1 MRVLLL
7 SRAKDVMN
15 AELCRARDSGTYER
29 KVPKSG
35 EKQEEGF
42 ACSVPLE
49 DESKTG
55 DGSGHTGEGLLGS
68 TGGHNG
74 DLRLGASAG
83 GLRGLG
89 LGRSLGLSRSLGS
102 LRLSRSL
109 GLAGSDG
116 LAGGDGL
123 GGSLRLR
130 DDNNRRL
137 AGGDRLGGGNGLGRL
152 DGRVDGLALALG
164 ALLVGVAVVLALIE
178 VPSVLIDVADELA
191 SVVDRVVLVT
201 LALVAVAD
209 DALVALITLVVGIVA
224 LSAVA
229 DLELAPGVVVA
240 FTRSAEAV
248 LADDLPLGAGR
259 AVDLRSTVVT
269 VADDDDIGGDGGE
282 NSGDGLGDGGAVLSE
297 GDGGSGGD
305 RREGL
310 GDEVGVDDSVSL
322 TGVHTDGDVDGE
334 ENVDSDLS
342 AHEAVARRETTTVL
356 SIIARASDVTLVS
369 ADRRRGAE
377 VKLVTTVA
385 AVVVETE
392 EVGAQAGIGTTL
404 RVVLLRGVGLSEA
417 REAILRREAS
427 EEVEAVRV
435 ANAASRCAG
444 SGTGGLS
451 ASDIGASGG
460 STSLHGCGGVGEAA
474 SGELGSGQVAHGQGE
489 ELGVTHFCDG
499 GSLERMTWLCND
511 WKTTLGRE
519 ARGSRVFELLDDESR
534 KEVELWTESSP
545 LFIRDLGPLA
555 MGLRLYGILLGPQ
568 TKPRADSLFCLVLD
582 ECIEPPDANKSRV
595 AAL

>member
-1 MRVLLL
+1 ML
-7 SRAKDVMN
+7 S
-15 AELCRARDSGTYER
+15 LPGRDSGIYE
-29 KVPKSG
+29 KSPKSG
-35 EKQEEGF
+35 EEEKKKKV
-42 ACSVPLE
+42 CLLVPLQ

-55 DGSGHTGEGLLGS
+55 DGSGHTGEGLLGG
-68 TGGHNG
+68 TGGDNG
-74 DLRLGASAG
+74 DLRLGATAS
-83 GLRGLG
+83 GLRSLRLGASASGL
-89 LGRSLGLSRSLGS
+89 RSLGLSRSLGS
-102 LRLSRSL
+102 LRLGGSLRLSRSL
-109 GLAGSDG
+109 GLDGLGGSLRLGDDDNGG

-123 GGSLRLR
+123 GR
-130 DDNNRRL
+130 
-137 AGGDRLGGGNGLGRL
+137 GDRRGRL
-152 DGRVDGLALALG
+152 NGRVDRLALALG

-178 VPSVLIDVADELA
+178 VPSVLIDVTDELA

-209 DALVALITLVVGIVA
+209 DALVALITGVIGVVA

-240 FTRSAEAV
+240 FTRSAEAI

-269 VADDDDIGGDGGE
+269 VADDDDIGGDGGD
-282 NSGDGLGDGGAVLSE
+282 NSGDGLGDGGSVLSE
-297 GDGGSGGD
+297 GDSGSGGD

-322 TGVHTDGDVDGE
+322 TGVHTDGDIDGE
-334 ENVDSDLS
+334 EDVDSDLS

-356 SIIARASDVTLVS
+356 IRVARASDVTLISV
-369 ADRRRGAE
+369 DRRRGGE

-417 REAILRREAS
+417 REAVLRREAS

-435 ANAASRCAG
+435 ANAASGCAG

-451 ASDIGASGG
+451 AGDIGASGG
-460 STSLHGCGGVGEAA
+460 SASLNGSGGGVGEAA

-489 ELGVTHFCDG
+489 ELGVTHFG
-499 GSLERMTWLCND
+499 WWFFRAND
-511 WKTTLGRE
+511 WG
-519 ARGSRVFELLDDESR
+519 V
-534 KEVELWTESSP
+534 
-545 LFIRDLGPLA
+545 
-555 MGLRLYGILLGPQ
+555 
-568 TKPRADSLFCLVLD
+568 
-582 ECIEPPDANKSRV
+582 
-595 AAL
+595 